1 MIASTET
8 KRTDTAT
15 MVLWR
20 RLTAAAPEEK
30 SKCRHCKSLTSHIS
44 DESHTVQ
51 LGPTFCITML
61 NKRIQKH
68 TKGQKVN
75 VACTLRIPKCTQAAP
90 WCIFQI
96 RTINLSKYKLPQ
108 HLNFVSTSWRCTSLA
123 SGSGDLRPIFPVL
136 SHTPARPADNTK
148 TWDPHRSAS
157 ADTDSIIESVD
168 SGKITWKTDPF
179 CRLSKTSS
187 ST

>member
-8 KRTDTAT
+8 NRTDTAT

>member
-1 MIASTET
+1 MIASTKT
-8 KRTDTAT
+8 DRTDTAN

-108 HLNFVSTSWRCTSLA
+108 HRNFVSTSRRCTSLA

-136 SHTPARPADNTK
+136 SHTPARPADDTK

-168 SGKITWKTDPF
+168 SGKIT
-179 CRLSKTSS
+179 
-187 ST
+187 

>member
-1 MIASTET
+1 MIASTKT
-8 KRTDTAT
+8 DRTDTAN

-75 VACTLRIPKCTQAAP
+75 VACTLRIPKCTQAMP

-108 HLNFVSTSWRCTSLA
+108 HRNCVSTSWRCTSLV

-136 SHTPARPADNTK
+136 SHTPCQTGGWHQNF
-148 TWDPHRSAS
+148 
-157 ADTDSIIESVD
+157 
-168 SGKITWKTDPF
+168 G
-179 CRLSKTSS
+179 SS
-187 ST
+187 SLCFSRYRFNYWVSWQWQNNVKNRPFLQTLKNQF

>member
-1 MIASTET
+1 MIASTKT
-8 KRTDTAT
+8 DRTDTAN

-136 SHTPARPADNTK
+136 SHTPARPADDTK

>member
-8 KRTDTAT
+8 NRTDTAT
-15 MVLWR
+15 MVLWM

-51 LGPTFCITML
+51 LGPTLYITML
-61 NKRIQKH
+61 HKRIQKH
-68 TKGQKVN
+68 TNRQKLN

-108 HLNFVSTSWRCTSLA
+108 HRNFVSTSRRCTSLA

-136 SHTPARPADNTK
+136 SRTPARPADNTK
-148 TWDPHRSAS
+148 TLDPHRCAL

-168 SGKITWKTDPF
+168 SGKIT
-179 CRLSKTSS
+179 
-187 ST
+187 